1 VFTAR
6 PGVLTN
12 DWFVNLLGME
22 TQWRKASAPG
32 LYEGVDRA
40 GGQVK
45 WTASPVDLVFGSHS
59 ELRAVAEVYASTDGH
74 SQMVRDFASAW
85 AKVMNLGR
93 CAGGNGAPVGIDGR
107 AAALHHRQPGQAGQ
121 GSADRGQIS
130 SCAMV

>member
-1 VFTAR
+1 
-6 PGVLTN
+6 VLTN

-22 TQWRKASAPG
+22 TMWRKAAAPG

-74 SQMVRDFASAW
+74 GQMVRDFASAW

-93 CAGGNGAPVGIDGR
+93 
-107 AAALHHRQPGQAGQ
+107 
-121 GSADRGQIS
+121 
-130 SCAMV
+130 